1 MDTFHDPDSREEKTA
16 FQENVDRLLT
26 FSASVKAFECKD
38 IKKALTE
45 LMEANK
51 RVEDLR
57 EKLKLAEEKSC
68 ELHKLFC
75 KEGLKPLPSHL
86 QILSG

>member
-1 MDTFHDPDSREEKTA
+1 MFVDTFHDPESREEKAA

-26 FSASVKAFECKD
+26 FSGSVKAFECKD

-68 ELHKLFC
+68 K
-75 KEGLKPLPSHL
+75 
-86 QILSG
+86 